1 MERFYVL
8 NVHQRSFQMVLKLAK
23 GNGMVDSLSE
33 NGMVDMMSQT
43 DNRKGIALKTLPQIT
58 FVMKVYTNEKN
69 WRKPLK
75 SAIQQLANDVDG
87 GVTCYLL
94 GDEDRKTADVIVMN
108 MKK

>member
-1 MERFYVL
+1 
-8 NVHQRSFQMVLKLAK
+8 
-23 GNGMVDSLSE
+23 
-33 NGMVDMMSQT
+33 
-43 DNRKGIALKTLPQIT
+43 
-58 FVMKVYTNEKN
+58 MKVYTNEKN

-94 GDEDRKTADVIVMN
+94 DEEDRKTADVIVMN

>member
-1 MERFYVL
+1 MEKSCVQ
-8 NVHQRSFQMVLKLAK
+8 NVHQLNFQMVLQLAK
-23 GNGMVDSLSE
+23 GNGMVDSQNE
-33 NGMVDMMSQT
+33 NGMVDTMSQI
-43 DNRKGIALKTLPQIT
+43 DNRKGNALKTLPQIT

-75 SAIQQLANDVDG
+75 SAIQQLANDVNG

-94 GDEDRKTADVIVMN
+94 DEEDRKTADVIVMN